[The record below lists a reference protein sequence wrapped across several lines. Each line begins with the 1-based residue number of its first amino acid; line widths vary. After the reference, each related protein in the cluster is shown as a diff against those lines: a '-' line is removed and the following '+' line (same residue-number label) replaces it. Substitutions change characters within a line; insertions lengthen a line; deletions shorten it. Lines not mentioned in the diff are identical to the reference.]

1 MIIKALRTAR
11 VYTDR
16 QKTVFLIKRA
26 LEKSV
31 KCSQEKMNMLNKEEY
46 MTFWTRFD
54 TIYSEL
60 DPHKGTN
67 LINLIFFSYSTYSVG
82 QVTKVE
88 CVRYLQARGGG
99 LYGQTGELYT
109 KTVELH
115 DEYDLNNDG
124 FLSILECFCL
134 LPELE
139 KASGGGGGGMNAG
152 PARQPARRNKYY

>member
-1 MIIKALRTAR
+1 
-11 VYTDR
+11 
-16 QKTVFLIKRA
+16 
-26 LEKSV
+26 
-31 KCSQEKMNMLNKEEY
+31 
-46 MTFWTRFD
+46 MTCHDNNFAD
-54 TIYSEL
+54 
-60 DPHKGTN
+60 
-67 LINLIFFSYSTYSVG
+67 SVG
-82 QVTKVE
+82 HVTKVE

-99 LYGQTGELYT
+99 LYGGGDVYT

-139 KASGGGGGGMNAG
+139 KASGGGGGMNSG

>member
-1 MIIKALRTAR
+1 
-11 VYTDR
+11 
-16 QKTVFLIKRA
+16 
-26 LEKSV
+26 
-31 KCSQEKMNMLNKEEY
+31 MLDFTSN
-46 MTFWTRFD
+46 
-54 TIYSEL
+54 SAHL
-60 DPHKGTN
+60 
-67 LINLIFFSYSTYSVG
+67 VG
-82 QVTKVE
+82 HVTKVE

-99 LYGQTGELYT
+99 LYGGGELYT

-139 KASGGGGGGMNAG
+139 KASGGGGGGMSSG